1 MANPAQVGAQAEIDG
16 VSPDTTPGL
25 TVAAVA
31 RRLGI
36 APATLRTWD
45 RRYGLGPSGHQLGAH
60 RRYSTA
66 DLARLDQVR
75 RLINSGVTPGEAAR
89 AVPAGGPGQVPASSD
104 SSEPPVSGPPVS
116 GVRVPARVG
125 AEKASIRGL
134 ARAANSADT
143 AACRGI
149 IAESIEK
156 RGVIWTWE
164 SLLTPV
170 LVELGANWAATG
182 EGIEVE
188 HLFTNVIESCF
199 GAVIERL
206 RTPVNLR
213 PVLLASAP
221 EDLHSLALTA
231 LGGALAERHI
241 EVRILGQR
249 VPTEALVRTA
259 QRSGPIA
266 VFVWSQLAET
276 GDALP
281 LVALRQIRPAP
292 AVVIGGPGWG
302 GAIPSGV
309 ERVFD
314 FTEAVSRI
322 TRLVGE

>member
-1 MANPAQVGAQAEIDG
+1 MANPAQDGAQVEIAG

-60 RRYSTA
+60 RRYSDA

-89 AVPAGGPGQVPASSD
+89 VVSAGAPGQVPASAD
-104 SSEPPVSGPPVS
+104 SSAPL
-116 GVRVPARVG
+116 ARVG
-125 AEKASIRGL
+125 AEKASVRGL

-143 AACRGI
+143 GACRGI

-199 GAVIERL
+199 GAVIERMH
-206 RTPVNLR
+206 TPVNVR

-281 LVALRQIRPAP
+281 LAALRQIRPAP
-292 AVVIGGPGWG
+292 AVVLGGPGWG

>member
-1 MANPAQVGAQAEIDG
+1 MANPAQDGAQAEIAG

-60 RRYSTA
+60 RRYSAA

-89 AVPAGGPGQVPASSD
+89 VVPAGAPGQVPASAD
-104 SSEPPVSGPPVS
+104 SSAP
-116 GVRVPARVG
+116 PARVG
-125 AEKASIRGL
+125 AEKASVRGL

-143 AACRGI
+143 GACRGI

-199 GAVIERL
+199 GAVIERMH
-206 RTPVNLR
+206 TPVNVR

-281 LVALRQIRPAP
+281 LAALRQIRPAP